1 MPFVPEISAE
11 FSAPTG
17 YSSTAPLHPS
27 SEVSVASIMRLS
39 GRFFCYWPQD
49 FPAVSDF
56 TDRDFPTVPVVNG
69 REFSGHFCCYWPRD
83 FPAVSVVACWDFPAL
98 TFQAWE
104 CKKSPSRDQ
113 KAGIFRPYL
122 LFLAWIFRP

>member
-39 GRFFCYWPQD
+39 GRFFTYVL
-49 FPAVSDF
+49 AA
-56 TDRDFPTVPVVNG
+56 G
-69 REFSGHFCCYWPRD
+69 FSSLLHCMKVHIRRSTLQWYI
-83 FPAVSVVACWDFPAL
+83 V
-98 TFQAWE
+98 E
-104 CKKSPSRDQ
+104 SRDKHPPFTSQ
-113 KAGIFRPYL
+113 V
-122 LFLAWIFRP
+122 